1 MVREHMGP
9 VAAFRLA
16 VGVKALPTTRSGKI
30 CRKSIADLAR
40 NKLKKVLLF
49 DSGKGFCIIFVELSD
64 PRNCVRPYSLQR
76 NRGSASKT
84 RVLFLLTSL
93 SFSFNMVK

>member
-40 NKLKKVLLF
+40 NKMKKVLLF
-49 DSGKGFCIIFVELSD
+49 KSKKSFCIILVVFSD
-64 PRNCVRPYSLQR
+64 PRNCTRSYCLQG
-76 NRGSASKT
+76 NRGGASKT
-84 RVLFLLTSL
+84 RILFPLIKL
-93 SFSFNMVK
+93 SFKVFI

>member
-49 DSGKGFCIIFVELSD
+49 DSGKGFVLYLWNFQIPGTVLD
-64 PRNCVRPYSLQR
+64 PTVY
-76 NRGSASKT
+76 KEIEE
-84 RVLFLLTSL
+84 VLRKLGFCS
-93 SFSFNMVK
+93 S